1 MMKGIRLELIKTLG
15 SKRFAISIFMIALG
29 MLLNFITDSRYS
41 RYTSVDVCL
50 AAAFDKSFSLTILL
64 LCVIPSGLQHCI
76 EYNTGLHKYEVIRC
90 GVKNYTISKTI
101 SAVVGGFLSTIVGMV
116 MAIIEAYMVTMITNK
131 TTKNIVSSR
140 LAME

>member
-1 MMKGIRLELIKTLG
+1 MKWL
-15 SKRFAISIFMIALG
+15 
-29 MLLNFITDSRYS
+29 
-41 RYTSVDVCL
+41 
-50 AAAFDKSFSLTILL
+50 
-64 LCVIPSGLQHCI
+64 
-76 EYNTGLHKYEVIRC
+76 RC

-140 LAME
+140 LAMEQEIWKILIYSILCAVIAQTAFDIILYF